1 MSQVNRHINPIMPPI
16 RANKYFVYK
25 EKKYPIDFCLIKKY
39 SNYFYLNRGKFKSI
53 DNIELK
59 PENYEISDE
68 AISIFIACCQNEPFD
83 INNTNVFTLYQLSI
97 QYDVPVLKNVSLQYI
112 NDNQKTL
119 IFQSISYKLKCQNS
133 ITNIDLSLEEDTIAS
148 NFFEYIND
156 DQLISLPVPVLYKI
170 INNQKLNINSMNLT
184 NQGQFIEFL
193 FKCLDKHR
201 REASVL
207 FLNLD
212 IENERIEVLSRLISA
227 YSDVFDFNF
236 INSKFLSKSAT
247 FLLSELQ
254 KQRIEFNNKISELES
269 DNQKQKEFFITA
281 QTAFNDSK
289 SDLLNSNRS
298 LIEKIADLERRL
310 TQVEGKMNEQALQ
323 LERYTKVKVD
333 AIEIE
338 CDSKLLEPGSTVTL
352 NAIVRPCCAFNDG
365 VEWKIDEEVNGTV
378 NVVSMN
384 KKTLTLK
391 CVMVK
396 KVSVVATALDGSGV
410 TARKD
415 LKIEEPITKV
425 PFNSGTSDRFNGIVR
440 HILKDDTKASIAKG
454 VIGVSASTISSNGE
468 NVQPICALLKRN
480 EKGSDYWYFHSKEND
495 SDAWLCLDFK
505 DKKVNPSHYSLKSYP
520 GGNVNIIN
528 WNIEGSNDGEKW
540 EILDSQ
546 RDSSALTSS
555 NAEVTFEMKN
565 KPHNDEYY
573 RYLRIHQTGQNN
585 NNDYRMI
592 ISSIEY
598 FGSIK

>member
-1 MSQVNRHINPIMPPI
+1 M
-16 RANKYFVYK
+16 
-25 EKKYPIDFCLIKKY
+25 
-39 SNYFYLNRGKFKSI
+39 
-53 DNIELK
+53 
-59 PENYEISDE
+59 
-68 AISIFIACCQNEPFD
+68 
-83 INNTNVFTLYQLSI
+83 
-97 QYDVPVLKNVSLQYI
+97 
-112 NDNQKTL
+112 
-119 IFQSISYKLKCQNS
+119 
-133 ITNIDLSLEEDTIAS
+133 
-148 NFFEYIND
+148 
-156 DQLISLPVPVLYKI
+156 
-170 INNQKLNINSMNLT
+170 
-184 NQGQFIEFL
+184 
-193 FKCLDKHR
+193 
-201 REASVL
+201 
-207 FLNLD
+207 
-212 IENERIEVLSRLISA
+212 
-227 YSDVFDFNF
+227 
-236 INSKFLSKSAT
+236 
-247 FLLSELQ
+247 
-254 KQRIEFNNKISELES
+254 
-269 DNQKQKEFFITA
+269 
-281 QTAFNDSK
+281 
-289 SDLLNSNRS
+289 NSNRS

-310 TQVEGKMNEQALQ
+310 TQVEGKLNEQALQ

-338 CDSKLLEPGSTVTL
+338 CDSKLLKPGSTVTL

-378 NVVSMN
+378 NVISMN
-384 KKTLTLK
+384 KKALTLK

-440 HILKDDTKASIAKG
+440 HILKDDTEASIAKG
-454 VIGVSASTISSNGE
+454 VIGVSASTVVNKSKSN
-468 NVQPICALLKRN
+468 QPICALLKRN
-480 EKGSDYWYFHSKEND
+480 EKGSDYCYFHSKEND

-520 GGNVNIIN
+520 SGNYNIIN
-528 WNIEGSNDGEKW
+528 WNIEGSNNGEKW

-585 NNDYRMI
+585 CNDYRMI